1 MADFL
6 FPAFEQRIRS
16 HRRLLYPAFL
26 TDLVRGA
33 SDAIEALELFRGL
46 LLGTNNGPQSVGFM
60 AFDAHGGDTACHL
73 RAGMLLEVFSVH
85 RQLILDQTVGTPR
98 IPLWINKYIQSLE
111 ETRERAKKLCAALT
125 YDRVHPTRLGLG
137 AKEDTSEHIL
147 GVLGWTEPFFP
158 RNREGLYGSI
168 EPSRESQK
176 GVPFITVLNNGNLTP
191 ASLESPESPENP
203 DLEDPGLLSNQ
214 LSCLNL
220 AGLPLELDHTKQN
233 WLHGA
238 GRHGPL
244 HSAYEWNIG
253 VPPSSPPRSPSSGA
267 TPSIDDFESDVSPLQ
282 TRWDLLDGRLVVRF
296 IVFSYILS
304 KYKTFFCSRDVV
316 GARLYPEGA
325 VSRGYE
331 LMEQSWNFK
340 NVEYKK
346 AKLERMALELRAL
359 QMWLSDFSCAWL
371 QSLSVRYSPSSN
383 MARLLLGTVQK
394 SAKGLT
400 AAACYPGYI
409 LLRNELARE
418 EQTFVMIDRHFCPH
432 GIHFNVFLADLHH
445 TGNKEDQETRFDTRL
460 EPVDWKVRQVT
471 LDDLYSLPD
480 QSRPHPVVMG
490 NSIQGASA
498 DYIARLSS
506 HYTSD
511 PVGTSLHEDS
521 SCEENAAHIEDFL
534 AADHDRLSLS
544 FFAAHKSYSF
554 PLANAQDEV
563 EFVGSRM
570 DEEWPGLRER
580 WLASREEISTL
591 GGGEQG
597 LHLFGWQHMFVDTKE
612 RLAHKLDV
620 WIKNGELM
628 PLSADV
634 TARK

>member
-6 FPAFEQRIRS
+6 FPAFEERIHS
-16 HRRLLYPAFL
+16 HKRLLYPAFL

-46 LLGTNNGPQSVGFM
+46 LLETNHGPQSMGFM

-98 IPLWINKYIQSLE
+98 IPLWINKNIQSLE
-111 ETRERAKKLCAALT
+111 GTRERARKLCAALT
-125 YDRVHPTRLGLG
+125 YDRVHPTKLGLG
-137 AKEDTSEHIL
+137 AKDDTSEHIL
-147 GVLGWTEPFFP
+147 SVLGWKEPFFP
-158 RNREGLYGSI
+158 RSRESLYSST
-168 EPSRESQK
+168 EPLRESQK
-176 GVPFITVLNNGNLTP
+176 GGPFITVLSNGNLTP
-191 ASLESPESPENP
+191 ASFESPESPENP
-203 DLEDPGLLSNQ
+203 DIEVRGLLSNQ
-214 LSCLNL
+214 LSGLNL
-220 AGLPLELDHTKQN
+220 AGVSLELDRKEQEWPN
-233 WLHGA
+233 DA
-238 GRHGPL
+238 ERNGPL
-244 HSAYEWNIG
+244 HPTYDWNIG
-253 VPPSSPPRSPSSGA
+253 TPPFSPPRSPSSGA
-267 TPSIDDFESDVSPLQ
+267 TPSIDGSESEASPLQ
-282 TRWDLLDGRLVVRF
+282 TRWDLLDSRFLVRF

-304 KYKTFFCSRDVV
+304 KYKTFFCFKDVV

-331 LMEQSWNFK
+331 LMEQSWDFK

-346 AKLERMALELRAL
+346 AKLERMSLELRAL

-371 QSLSVRYSPSSN
+371 QSLSMRDSPASN
-383 MARLLLGTVQK
+383 MTRLLLGTVQK

-445 TGNKEDQETRFDTRL
+445 VGNREDEETRFDTRL
-460 EPVDWKVRQVT
+460 EPVDWKVRHMT
-471 LDDLYSLPD
+471 LDDLYKSPN
-480 QSRPHPVVMG
+480 QSRPHPVIMG

-506 HYTSD
+506 HYTAS
-511 PVGTSLHEDS
+511 PVGTSLHDDS
-521 SCEENAAHIEDFL
+521 SCQENVAHIESFL
-534 AADHDRLSLS
+534 AADHDRLALS

-554 PLANAQDEV
+554 PLANGQDEV
-563 EFVGSRM
+563 GFVGSRM
-570 DEEWPGLRER
+570 EEEWPGLREK
-580 WLASREEISTL
+580 WLASREELSTL
-591 GGGEQG
+591 GGGEQS

-612 RLAHKLDV
+612 RLAHKLDI
-620 WIKNGELM
+620 WIKNEELM